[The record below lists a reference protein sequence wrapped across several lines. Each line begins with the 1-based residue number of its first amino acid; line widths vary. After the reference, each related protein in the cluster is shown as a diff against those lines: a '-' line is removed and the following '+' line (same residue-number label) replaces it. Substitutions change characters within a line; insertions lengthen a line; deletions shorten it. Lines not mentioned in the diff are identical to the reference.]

1 MSAPGIG
8 KVATEEPSMRDPETG
23 TFDEFIEHLQIVMP
37 AIKALEDKGLSSDY
51 IARFLEFLA
60 SWLRSRENDPN

>member
-1 MSAPGIG
+1 
-8 KVATEEPSMRDPETG
+8 MRDPETG